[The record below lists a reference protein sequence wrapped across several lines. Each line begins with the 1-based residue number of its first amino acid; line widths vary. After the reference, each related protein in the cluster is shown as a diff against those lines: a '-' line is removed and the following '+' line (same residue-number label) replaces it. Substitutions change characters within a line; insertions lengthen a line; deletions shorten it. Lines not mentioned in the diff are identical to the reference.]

1 MPVSVVVGG
10 QYGSEGKGKVAHWLA
25 REQRAQYAIRVGGPN
40 SGHTVVDNGRRVVLR
55 HLPTPV
61 LIDDVIGVIP
71 AGAYLDVDVLLREVE
86 ETRLTKDRL
95 LIHPSAV
102 VIDDSMRADEHDA
115 GLVEGIASTGQG
127 VGGAV
132 AQRVMRRSSVMF
144 AGNTKSLRMFVRPHI
159 DRILADELNQDQRVI
174 VEGTQG
180 FGLSI
185 LHGGHYPFATSRDTT
200 AAGAL
205 SEAGLSPREVDCVA
219 LTLRTFPIRV
229 GGSSGPLPLE
239 TTWETIARNSSA
251 DIDLTEFTTVTK
263 RERRVAEF
271 HADVVLRAIR
281 ANRPDLVFLNHVDY
295 FDYTI
300 HEEHNITYQAAR
312 RVSSLES
319 LLELKINHI
328 GSGPSRIIDRPG
340 HGWRG
345 EKIPGKS
352 TMISPNQMYKD
363 CENADNN
370 QRMA

>member
-25 REQRAQYAIRVGGPN
+25 REQRARYAIRVGGPN

-61 LIDDVIGVIP
+61 LVDDVVGVVP

-102 VIDDSMRADEHDA
+102 VIDDSMRADERDA

-132 AQRVMRRSSVMF
+132 AQRAMRRPSVTF
-144 AGNTKSLRMFVRPHI
+144 AGDTKPLRVFVRPDL
-159 DRILADELNQDQRVI
+159 DRVLADALNRDRRVI

-185 LHGGHYPFATSRDTT
+185 LHGGHYPYATSRDTT

-229 GGSSGPLPLE
+229 AGNSGPLPLE
-239 TTWETIARNSSA
+239 TTWETIARSCSA
-251 DIDLTEFTTVTK
+251 GIDLTESTTVTG
-263 RERRVAEF
+263 RPRRVAGF

-281 ANRPDLVFLNHVDY
+281 VNRPDLVFLNHVDY
-295 FDYTI
+295 FDYTL
-300 HEEHNITYQAAR
+300 HEAHNITHQAAR
-312 RVSSLES
+312 RVSELES
-319 LLELKINHI
+319 LLGLNIDHV

-340 HGWRG
+340 YGWQVER
-345 EKIPGKS
+345 IPGKP
-352 TMISPNQMYKD
+352 TM
-363 CENADNN
+363 A
-370 QRMA
+370 AA